1 MSHFAGWFWSFH
13 WIITGYF
20 IVDTWHHLKK
30 KQLRKVSQ
38 RQTVSVWRETKWTNY
53 IQLMFGGCDTC
64 ITHTKHQ
71 LDTWHFALL
80 QRDFRQRHILARSD
94 HVCLLK
100 FICWFWLCWEPR
112 LSAFI
117 PTGFSLHYT
126 HTSNVWNCWAAVSI
140 VFLTVI
146 DSKRWWAYQ

>member
-1 MSHFAGWFWSFH
+1 MVLIFPLNYYGVF
-13 WIITGYF
+13 YR
-20 IVDTWHHLKK
+20 WHMKSPKK
-30 KQLRKVSQ
+30 NNWEK
-38 RQTVSVWRETKWTNY
+38 SVKGKLWETKRTNY

-80 QRDFRQRHILARSD
+80 QRDFRQRHIIARSD
-94 HVCLLK
+94 RVCLLK

-112 LSAFI
+112 WSAFI